1 MMPPV
6 VVLGGMGAAL
16 SITRSLAR
24 HGVRV
29 HVLGEPGAIVEKSNC
44 CAQFVDCGAEPGIQ
58 DCWLEWLASDSAA
71 HGAVVL
77 PAGDDGVELIG
88 RNRARLLE
96 LGYVPVEA
104 DDEVMLAM
112 LDKQRTQELAKD
124 VGTATPATIPVSG
137 PEDAAAV
144 AAEIGFP
151 CALKPLHS
159 HLFARH
165 FAVKVF
171 TVEDER
177 ELEEVLAQT
186 GALGLEMIATE
197 VIPGGDDRYR
207 AYYTYLDADGEPL
220 FHFTKRKIRQHPI
233 HFGLGTYFKTDW
245 NPEVIE
251 EGLRFC
257 QRIGLRGL
265 ANLEFKLDPR
275 DGVLKLIEC
284 NHRFTAVN
292 EIVRQSGID
301 IATMTYDHL
310 VGNPVAR
317 MPSYRTG
324 VRLWSPLEDFK
335 AAGEYRAEGGLT
347 YLGWALSVLHRQ
359 HTYFFDWRDPGPT
372 LHSFGAK
379 FGRRAQRLR
388 EATSEPT
395 AAATSGSTAS
405 KR

>member
-6 VVLGGMGAAL
+6 VVLGGMGASL

-29 HVLGEPGAIVEKSNC
+29 HVLGEPGGLVAKSRS
-44 CAQFVDCGAEPGIQ
+44 CAEFVDFGFEAGIQ
-58 DCWLEWLASDSAA
+58 DRWMEWLGTGPR
-71 HGAVVL
+71 GAVLL
-77 PAGDDGVELIG
+77 PVGDDGVELIG
-88 RNRARLLE
+88 RNRPRLEE

-112 LDKQRTQELAKD
+112 LDKQRTRELAD
-124 VGTATPATIPVSG
+124 LVGTPTPATLPVRG
-137 PEDAAAV
+137 PEDADAV
-144 AAEIGFP
+144 AERIGFP

-165 FAVKVF
+165 FPVKVF
-171 TVEDER
+171 TVGDER
-177 ELEEVLAQT
+177 ELGETLART
-186 GALGLEMIATE
+186 AAVGLEMIATE

-207 AYYTYLDADGEPL
+207 AYYTYLDQDGEPL
-220 FHFTKRKIRQHPI
+220 FHFTKSKVRQHPI

-245 NPEVIE
+245 NPRVVE

-257 QRIGLRGL
+257 QAIGLRGL

-292 EIVRQSGID
+292 EIVRQAGID
-301 IATMTYDHL
+301 IATMVYDHL
-310 VGNPVAR
+310 VGNPIAR
-317 MPSYRTG
+317 MPSYRSG

-335 AAGEYRAEGGLT
+335 AAREYRAEGDLT
-347 YLGWALSVLHRQ
+347 YLGWALGLLHPQ
-359 HTYFFDWRDPGPT
+359 HTYFFEWRDPEPT
-372 LHSFGAK
+372 LYSFGLK
-379 FGRRAQRLR
+379 LKRRLVGADLARSR
-388 EATSEPT
+388 ST
-395 AAATSGSTAS
+395 ASTIKGSTAS
-405 KR
+405 GR